1 MPEINLSQHSRRPLL
16 TAKSTFDIKPKS
28 RKGAK
33 PEGPDLGDLESDLPL
48 KPAVITLVGFGS
60 NSEVAFRNKD
70 VR

>member
-1 MPEINLSQHSRRPLL
+1 MPEINLSQHSRRPLP

-28 RKGAK
+28 RKGK
-33 PEGPDLGDLESDLPL
+33 TRSQDLGDLESDLPL

-60 NSEVAFRNKD
+60 NSEVAFRNQD